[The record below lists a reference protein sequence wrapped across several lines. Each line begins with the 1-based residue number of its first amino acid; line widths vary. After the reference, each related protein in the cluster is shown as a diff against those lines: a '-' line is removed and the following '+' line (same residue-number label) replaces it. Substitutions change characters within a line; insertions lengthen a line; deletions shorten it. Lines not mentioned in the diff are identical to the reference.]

1 MSEHR
6 RRRRPQLSELE
17 AIEKT
22 ELEGA
27 QEPAQEPIRELIQE
41 PEQQEAQK
49 QTAAGEKGKDALKTL
64 KNAGIILLGLLAL
77 LGEKIA
83 VGADAARRALKKH
96 VHLPQQPAR
105 DIEHMAEEP
114 AQGSAIKA
122 ASGEAAHGAAARR
135 RQREAQHR
143 EHIRWGMMAVCA
155 CVAVISLVMMGQV
168 LVRSVRTRM
177 LNAELSQ
184 RRAQLS
190 EKDTEQAQNTA
201 DAGGMPAE
209 LSQDVVI
216 FEGTPEPE
224 MIAALEQPEQSE
236 EPALEAPAETAPAV
250 RTARKPVV
258 KSTQYHVSSG
268 TPLPQM
274 AALYEEN
281 RDLIGWLEI
290 PEVLDLPVM
299 YKDNDYY
306 LRRDFNK
313 QKNESGTLFLD
324 ENHPFSELAQN
335 LLLHGHNMKDGTMFG
350 RLLQYHTDIGYLKGN
365 PFVNFDTLWKEE
377 KYVIF
382 AVLRVSLDVRDE
394 EFFNYF
400 SYPRF
405 ESDEEFNAYIRR
417 LQLRSE
423 YAIPLDVQPSDA
435 LLTLSTCLDE
445 DRLVIVCRRFREG
458 ETRTQLR
465 QIVHL
470 ATRQ

>member
-6 RRRRPQLSELE
+6 RRRRPLQKKTGWQQKAEVALC
-17 AIEKT
+17 AIRRVG
-22 ELEGA
+22 L
-27 QEPAQEPIRELIQE
+27 
-41 PEQQEAQK
+41 
-49 QTAAGEKGKDALKTL
+49 
-64 KNAGIILLGLLAL
+64 ILLGLLAL

-83 VGADAARRALKKH
+83 VGADAARRALGRYAH
-96 VHLPQQPAR
+96 RMQQPAQELER
-105 DIEHMAEEP
+105 ISEESDPAEVVGV
-114 AQGSAIKA
+114 AF
-122 ASGEAAHGAAARR
+122 GEAAHGAAARR
-135 RQREAQHR
+135 RQREQLHR
-143 EHIRWGMMAVCA
+143 EHIRRGMMAVCA
-155 CVAVISLVMMGQV
+155 CVAVVSLVMMGQV
-168 LVRSVRTRM
+168 IVRSVRTRM
-177 LNAELSQ
+177 LNADLAQ

-190 EKDTEQAQNTA
+190 EEVAQEDEPAQETA
-201 DAGGMPAE
+201 LASPSPDF
-209 LSQDVVI
+209 VI
-216 FEGTPEPE
+216 FEGTPEPAE
-224 MIAALEQPEQSE
+224 AIAALPEM
-236 EPALEAPAETAPAV
+236 EAEKPQEAEETATHK
-250 RTARKPVV
+250 TAKKPVV

-299 YKDNDYY
+299 YRDNEYY
-306 LRRDFNK
+306 LKRDFNK

-350 RLLQYHTDIGYLKGN
+350 RLVQYHTDIDYLKGN

-394 EFFNYF
+394 DFFNYF
-400 SYPRF
+400 SYPRL
-405 ESDEEFNAYIRR
+405 ESDEEINAYIRR

>member
-6 RRRRPQLSELE
+6 RRRRPQPEE
-17 AIEKT
+17 IKT
-22 ELEGA
+22 TAETEQAGT
-27 QEPAQEPIRELIQE
+27 QEPAP
-41 PEQQEAQK
+41 QEAP
-49 QTAAGEKGKDALKTL
+49 TPRRAAGEKAAAALKMIRQAAL
-64 KNAGIILLGLLAL
+64 VLLGLIAL

-83 VGADAARRALKKH
+83 VGVDAAHRAIVRH
-96 VHLPQQPAR
+96 VHLPQRPAR
-105 DIEHMAEEP
+105 DIEHP
-114 AQGSAIKA
+114 AQAGGQPLGGTDSVEA
-122 ASGEAAHGAAARR
+122 ASAEALHGAAARR
-135 RQREAQHR
+135 RQREQMHR
-143 EHIRWGMMAVCA
+143 EHIRLGLMAVCA
-155 CVAVISLVMMGQV
+155 CVALVSLVMMAQV
-168 LVRSVRTRM
+168 VVRSVRTRA

-190 EKDTEQAQNTA
+190 AQE
-201 DAGGMPAE
+201 AGGEAAPENAAALASPTPE
-209 LSQDVVI
+209 FVV
-216 FEGTPEPE
+216 FDGTPEPQRL
-224 MIAALEQPEQSE
+224 AAMPDEEAEAE
-236 EPALEAPAETAPAV
+236 EPLPGPEETAAPK
-250 RTARKPVV
+250 TAKKPVV

-290 PEVLDLPVM
+290 PDVIDLPVM
-299 YKDNDYY
+299 YRDNEYY
-306 LRRDFNK
+306 LKRDFNK

-350 RLLQYHTDIGYLKGN
+350 RLLQYHTDIGYLKHN

-382 AVLRVSLDVRDE
+382 AVLRVSLDVRSE

-405 ESDEEFNAYIRR
+405 ESDEEFKSYIRR

-435 LLTLSTCLDE
+435 LLTLSTCLDD

-465 QIVHL
+465 QTVQL